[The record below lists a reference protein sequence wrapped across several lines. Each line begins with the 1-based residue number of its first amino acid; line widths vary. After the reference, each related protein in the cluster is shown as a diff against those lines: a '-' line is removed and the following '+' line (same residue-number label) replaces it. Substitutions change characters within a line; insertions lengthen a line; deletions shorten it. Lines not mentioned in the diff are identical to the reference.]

1 MTNNEIKEFAAMAA
15 AIFVS
20 VADKKKLHKLLKK
33 FYLQTNPYY
42 KDDYEYYMP
51 SVMDAKHTVHVND
64 DALGTRSFVVIP
76 YDNFIEY
83 YGTPQMYAINFSY
96 GPDCAGGWCIR
107 SHASIWK
114 DESHV
119 TLVSYRFADI

>member
-15 AIFVS
+15 AIFVT

-42 KDDYEYYMP
+42 KDDDERYML
-51 SVMDAKHTVHVND
+51 SVMNTNHVINVND
-64 DALGTRSFVVIP
+64 GAFGTRAFIVIP
-76 YDNFIEY
+76 YDDFIEY
-83 YGTPQMYAINFSY
+83 YGTPQMYAIDFSY

-107 SHASIWK
+107 SHASVWK

-119 TLVSYRFADI
+119 TLVTYRYADI